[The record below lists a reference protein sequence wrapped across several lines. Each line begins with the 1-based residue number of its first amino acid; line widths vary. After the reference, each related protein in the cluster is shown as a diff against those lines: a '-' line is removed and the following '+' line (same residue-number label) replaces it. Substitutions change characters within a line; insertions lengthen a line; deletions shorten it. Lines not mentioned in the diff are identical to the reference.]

1 MFLASLLYEVEAEV
15 VARPAAQDQEY
26 RPSGLFAMAV
36 GSVLLDV
43 IHHGPMRSMTGL
55 HATDD
60 GYLQDMG
67 LVNIENI
74 FQS

>member
-1 MFLASLLYEVEAEV
+1 MLLASLQYEVEADV

-36 GSVLLDV
+36 GNSLLDL
-43 IHHGPMRSMTGL
+43 IHLGPMRSVMGL

-60 GYLQDMG
+60 GYLQDTR
-67 LVNIENI
+67 LVNIQNM